1 MTGGG
6 NEITYSKYKSTIFIE
21 VVNNMKKEKE
31 LSPFQ
36 KMKDA
41 YLSRKENPEIIR
53 PEDMRDDEYLRY
65 TIRKK
70 WREDGKKRSRGWKT
84 LKKNRKN
91 KIRSL
96 NPRQNR
102 VDINNS
108 DTLDG
113 KNPTLKVFDY

>member
-1 MTGGG
+1 
-6 NEITYSKYKSTIFIE
+6 
-21 VVNNMKKEKE
+21 MKNEKE
-31 LSPFQ
+31 LSPFLQ

-53 PEDMRDDEYLRY
+53 PEDMRDEEYLRY

-70 WREDGKKRSRGWKT
+70 WREETKEKERLKNLEDEEKKREQEV
-84 LKKNRKN
+84 
-91 KIRSL
+91 KIPLRDH
-96 NPRQNR
+96 

-113 KNPTLKVFDY
+113 KKPTLKVFDY

>member
-31 LSPFQ
+31 LSPFLQ

-53 PEDMRDDEYLRY
+53 PEDMRDEEYLRY

-70 WREDGKKRSRGWKT
+70 WREEKKRSRGWKT
-84 LKKNRKN
+84 LMRNSKKREQEV
-91 KIRSL
+91 KI
-96 NPRQNR
+96 PRQNH
-102 VDINNS
+102 VNINNS

-113 KNPTLKVFDY
+113 KNPL

>member
-1 MTGGG
+1 
-6 NEITYSKYKSTIFIE
+6 
-21 VVNNMKKEKE
+21 
-31 LSPFQ
+31 
-36 KMKDA
+36 
-41 YLSRKENPEIIR
+41 
-53 PEDMRDDEYLRY
+53 MRDEEYLRY

-70 WREDGKKRSRGWKT
+70 WREEKKRSRGWKT
-84 LKKNRKN
+84 LKNNRKN

-113 KNPTLKVFDY
+113 KKPTLKVCDY